1 VQIKH
6 KQVGYSDLKT
16 ALQLLLY
23 SSLAAPC
30 CNSRLN
36 DKKVWWPLICRTSWT
51 LI

>member
-6 KQVGYSDLKT
+6 KQVGNSDLKT

-36 DKKVWWPLICRTSWT
+36 DKKVWWPLLCRS
-51 LI
+51 